1 VSLFFTSVNGVFL
14 SLCVSLFRVCVCVYY
29 EVRNSPSSY
38 RQPSGNGQLLSRRY
52 CTQSEWLFL
61 CAKNTPQ
68 ESHGALAV
76 SRKYFKQSNWPFA
89 AAHSHA
95 YAVYS

>member
-1 VSLFFTSVNGVFL
+1 MGRLSSFYSDSDSVTS
-14 SLCVSLFRVCVCVYY
+14 C
-29 EVRNSPSSY
+29 NSPFSY
-38 RQPSGNGQLLSRRY
+38 RQPYGNGQLLSRRY
-52 CTQSEWLFL
+52 CRHSGWLFS
-61 CAKNTPQ
+61 CAPRTAQ